1 MSSTTR
7 PLLSIGVLA
16 ALLAV
21 TPPGFSAQVP
31 GPPPGTNLDLPWTI
45 GPDEGA
51 PRHAPPPSNAQLR
64 ALGKSLY
71 RSRCAQCHGEVGDGR
86 GQVADRLNPK
96 PTDFTKGVF
105 KLRSTPAGALPTDL
119 DLFRTLTRGMH
130 GTAMFPWSRLSERE
144 RWALVYQLKSFSP
157 RFRQEPV
164 PAAITVPI
172 APRETDALKDHGE
185 ALYVRLGCGNCHGD
199 SGAGDGVARER
210 LRKAGD
216 REARARDFTRGRFI
230 RGAEM
235 EDLYL
240 TLKVGIDGTQMHA
253 YPLSDNELWALAAY
267 VRLLIHERPLPDFPP
282 ARTLGA
288 GWNSKGR

>member
-1 MSSTTR
+1 MSSPIR
-7 PLLSIGVLA
+7 PVLLMGTLA
-16 ALLAV
+16 ALLAPS
-21 TPPGFSAQVP
+21 PPGFGAEVP
-31 GPPPGTNLDLPWTI
+31 GPLPGTNLDLPWTI
-45 GPDEGA
+45 GPDEGM

-64 ALGKSLY
+64 ALGQSLY
-71 RSRCAQCHGEVGDGR
+71 RSRCAQCHGVDGDGR
-86 GQVADRLNPK
+86 GAMAERLNPR
-96 PTDFTKGVF
+96 PTDFTRGVY
-105 KLRSTPAGALPTDL
+105 KLRSTPSGALPTDV

-130 GTAMFPWSRLSERE
+130 GTAMFPWHRLSERE
-144 RWALVYQLKSFSP
+144 RWALVYQLKTFSP

-164 PAAITVPI
+164 PASIAVPI
-172 APRETDALKDHGE
+172 APRETEALRDHGE
-185 ALYVRLGCGNCHGD
+185 ALYVRLGCGACHGD

-216 REARARDFTRGRFI
+216 RQARARDFTRGRFI
-230 RGAEM
+230 RGSEM

-240 TLKVGIDGTQMHA
+240 TLKVGIDGTPMAA

-288 GWNSKGR
+288 GWETNRR